1 MNTKTKTIIGWVL
14 SGLSALLFLFS
25 AYTKLFNT
33 SSEAVKNAAALG
45 LNISQMQVIGVIEL
59 SAIIFFLT
67 PRTGLLGL
75 LLLAAYMGGAIATM
89 LEHGQSVMLPAVVQ
103 AIVWIAAALRFPELS
118 QRLLGKPIS
127 IHQNSKL

>member
-14 SGLSALLFLFS
+14 SGLLALLFFFS
-25 AYTKLFNT
+25 AYTKLFDT
-33 SSEAVKNAAALG
+33 STEAVKNAGALG
-45 LNISQMQVIGVIEL
+45 LTISQMQVIGVIEL
-59 SAIIFFLT
+59 LAIILFLI

-89 LEHGQSVMLPAVVQ
+89 LEHQQPVIIPAVVQ
-103 AIVWIAAALRFPELS
+103 AIVWIAATLRFPELS

-127 IHQNSKL
+127 TLQKSKL

>member
-25 AYTKLFNT
+25 AYTKLFDT
-33 SSEAVKNAAALG
+33 SSEAVKNASALG
-45 LNISQMQVIGVIEL
+45 LTISEMKVIGVIEL
-59 SAIIFFLT
+59 LAIILFLI

-89 LEHGQSVMLPAVVQ
+89 LEHGQSVMIPAVVQ